1 MGAAHPVGIGL
12 AEGWSVGWGQWRER
26 GSAFRGGDRASRGC
40 LMAPGVRAH
49 LWLRDAVVTNG
60 ITRRWSWPLAALAS
74 AQRQGWA
81 DQSEL
86 ATTKTTQA
94 VIVGRGGGLLT
105 WDGRS

>member
-12 AEGWSVGWGQWRER
+12 AEGWGVGWGQWRER

-60 ITRRWSWPLAALAS
+60 ITRRWSRPLAALAS
-74 AQRQGWA
+74 AQRQG
-81 DQSEL
+81 
-86 ATTKTTQA
+86 
-94 VIVGRGGGLLT
+94 
-105 WDGRS
+105 RSAHRDRRKAPRPPLSIPTAKRQEDHRCY